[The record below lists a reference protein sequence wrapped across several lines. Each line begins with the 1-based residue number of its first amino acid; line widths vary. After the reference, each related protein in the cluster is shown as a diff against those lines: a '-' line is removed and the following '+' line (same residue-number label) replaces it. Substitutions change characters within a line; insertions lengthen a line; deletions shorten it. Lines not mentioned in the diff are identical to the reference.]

1 MNGFTYVRGYIF
13 YLENA
18 EGVDLTKWSE
28 VKAAAEKVV
37 GSPYGADDWKTYSQ
51 LTNLNKSTLPDEAGV
66 YVLFVTFTDADGKTR
81 QVAESI
87 EIKPAVKPEITCGKN
102 QFAVEMN
109 DLTYSR
115 GYIFYLE
122 SADGVDLNNWN
133 AVMKAAKS
141 VSGSPY
147 NAIDD
152 WKTYSKLENLNNA
165 TLPGEA
171 GVYVLFVTYTDEE
184 GETKQV
190 SAAIEVE
197 SMAKPEITCGEN
209 NFTVEMTGLDYSKGY
224 IFYLENADGID
235 LTKWSAVMKAAK
247 AITGSPFSATDDW
260 KTYSKLEN
268 LNKATLPS
276 EAGVY
281 VLFVTY
287 TDANGETKQIAAAI
301 EIEAASK
308 PEIYCR
314 ENGFYVDM
322 NGLSYS
328 RGYIFYLESAEGV
341 DTNDWN
347 SVMKAAKRITGSPF
361 SVTDDWKTY
370 SKLDNLNNATLP
382 AKSGVYVLF
391 VTYVDAEGATQQIS
405 EVITK

>member
-1 MNGFTYVRGYIF
+1 
-13 YLENA
+13 
-18 EGVDLTKWSE
+18 
-28 VKAAAEKVV
+28 
-37 GSPYGADDWKTYSQ
+37 
-51 LTNLNKSTLPDEAGV
+51 
-66 YVLFVTFTDADGKTR
+66 
-81 QVAESI
+81 
-87 EIKPAVKPEITCGKN
+87 
-102 QFAVEMN
+102 
-109 DLTYSR
+109 
-115 GYIFYLE
+115 
-122 SADGVDLNNWN
+122 
-133 AVMKAAKS
+133 
-141 VSGSPY
+141 
-147 NAIDD
+147 
-152 WKTYSKLENLNNA
+152 
-165 TLPGEA
+165 
-171 GVYVLFVTYTDEE
+171 VTYTDEE